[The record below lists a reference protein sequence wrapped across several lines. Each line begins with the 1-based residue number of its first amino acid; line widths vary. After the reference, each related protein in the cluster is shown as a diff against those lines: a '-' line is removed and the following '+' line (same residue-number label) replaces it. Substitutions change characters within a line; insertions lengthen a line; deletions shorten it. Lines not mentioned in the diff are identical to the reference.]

1 MVSSIDKLG
10 ALSACSDIVE
20 FSIPLVYVKN
30 KTLMTLNASNRM
42 HFHQRAGIKEVFKGN
57 LKPILSKLSR
67 FKSGHV
73 HLILQV
79 YFSDKRSRDLD
90 NLIFVEKWLQDAMV
104 DHLLLDDDKFISFTM
119 LPAISEPTMTEHK
132 VHVTAIDLNLNKYFE
147 KLKEE
152 NEEQRPE

>member
-1 MVSSIDKLG
+1 MVSSIDKIR
-10 ALSACSDIVE
+10 ALSACNDTVE
-20 FSIPLVYVKN
+20 FEIPLVYVKN
-30 KTLMTLNASNRM
+30 KTLMTLNSSNRM

-57 LKPILSKLSR
+57 LKPVLSSLSR

-79 YFSDKRSRDLD
+79 YFSDRRSRDLD

-104 DHLLLDDDKFISFTM
+104 DHLLLDDDKFVSFTM
-119 LPAISEPTMTEHK
+119 LPAISEPKLTEHK

-152 NEEQRPE
+152 DEEK

>member
-1 MVSSIDKLG
+1 MVSSIDKIR
-10 ALSACSDIVE
+10 ALSACNDTVE
-20 FSIPLVYVKN
+20 FEIPLVYVKN
-30 KTLMTLNASNRM
+30 KTLMTLNSSNRM

-57 LKPILSKLSR
+57 LKPVLSALSR

-79 YFSDKRSRDLD
+79 YFSDRRSRDLD

-104 DHLLLDDDKFISFTM
+104 DHLLLDDDKFVSFTM
-119 LPAISEPTMTEHK
+119 LPAISELKLTEHK

-147 KLKEE
+147 KLKVE
-152 NEEQRPE
+152 NEKK